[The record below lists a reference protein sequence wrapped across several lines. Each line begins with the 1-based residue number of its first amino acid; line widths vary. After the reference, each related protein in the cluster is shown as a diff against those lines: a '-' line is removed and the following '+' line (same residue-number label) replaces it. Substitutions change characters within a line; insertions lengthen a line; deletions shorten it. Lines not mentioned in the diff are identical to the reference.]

1 MNKLLPQ
8 LKQSLKTR
16 KFSIS
21 MALMLFISLIATNV
35 SKAQIYYVTNDAAP
49 TSTASGDAIVRMGYD
64 GSSATVLA
72 SSITNSP
79 NLLQIDYA
87 NNRAFVY
94 EGYQPDPIPNPNNLA
109 IKVINLTNGTVIRS
123 IPLAV
128 LGRATSLKY
137 DPVND
142 YIYYV
147 TGDPLSADAANATSN
162 DALIRVKPDGT
173 GSTILASGFC
183 KNPAF
188 LALNIAN
195 NEIYIYQNLYADPRI
210 YVRNLSGGAVRDFG
224 TTKPAAP
231 YIGVD
236 MAYDNINNY
245 IYYLTSDNSDA
256 VSPKDALKRINIDGT
271 GETTIASSIG
281 GGLAY
286 AMTVD
291 PGHNKA
297 YFFDKATGA
306 NRGINSVDLTTGSVS
321 LVNSIAS
328 PTLIPGLA
336 VANLPVITTTG
347 ISSYSG
353 FSATMG
359 GSVTRS
365 DASVTERGVVYS
377 STNTVPTIGA
387 SGVTKAANGTG
398 TGSFSASVSG
408 LSAATTYYVR
418 AYATSG
424 AGTAYGGVNSFTTFS
439 NDATLSGLSTSAGTL
454 TPAFSSATVSY
465 TASVSN
471 ATSTITVTPAKTD
484 ANASIKVNGTSVSS
498 GSASGAISL
507 NVGDNVI
514 TTVVTAADGATTKTY
529 TITVTRAKAAQTITF
544 ASAASKTYG
553 DADFAPGATASSGLT
568 VSYSSDNAAVATIVS
583 GQIHIVGQG
592 TANITASQGGDGSYL
607 PATNA
612 VQTLTVNKSAVTVT
626 ANAGQTKVYGN
637 ADPTYAYTVTSGTV
651 KSGDSFSGTL
661 SRTAGEN
668 VGAYPIT
675 QGTLALSNNYTLTFV
690 SNDFAITKRAITITP
705 TTQTK
710 VYGNADP
717 ASFTYTIGGLGLAN
731 GDGMTGLFERPA
743 GENVGV
749 YTLGI
754 GAKHPVNVNNGADQS
769 ANYDITFVSNTLTIT
784 KRPLTIAPLPVT
796 KVYGQSDFAVG
807 APYALNG
814 TSVAPGEGMTGRF
827 GRDNTSENVGVYAL
841 TLGSKHPVDV
851 NTGEDRS
858 SNYDI
863 SFISNTFT
871 ITAKSLAVNVYSQT
885 KTYGDADPTLTYTS
899 APLEFSDTFTGAL
912 TREAGEDI
920 GTYAINQGTLAL
932 SSNYNIIFVG
942 ANLTIGAKTIN
953 VTANAQTKTYGD
965 ADPALTYTADALA
978 AGDSFTGGL
987 TRDAGENAGVYA
999 ITQGTLALS
1008 SNYTLNYTGANL
1020 SINKGTL
1027 TYVATPASRP
1037 YQNPDPTFTGTVT
1050 GFVNGDDQASAT
1062 SGTLSFSTTATQSSP
1077 VGSYPIAGAGLSA
1090 ANYDF
1095 VQAAANSTAFTIT
1108 ASINA
1113 TLSALTTDQGTL
1125 SPAFNSTDLNYS
1137 ASVDNTV
1144 TSFNFSATTSNPDA
1158 TVVVNG
1164 QPYTSGTTKNIALN
1178 TGGNYIIINVTA
1190 QDGTTV
1196 KGYSLNIFRAYSTNN
1211 QLASLTLNGVTYSP
1225 SFNTNTLN
1233 YTASV
1238 ANLVAS
1244 TDVTATAADNT
1255 AKVLVNG
1262 YDLAQSSPVTV
1273 SLNVGETVVGIVV
1286 KAENGDDR
1294 VYKVIVTRDKSA
1306 DATLASIGNSSVT
1319 LNTPFISALHSYTA
1333 TVASNISSLNFLPI
1347 ASSDKATIKINDQ
1360 SLNTALGNNVN
1371 LAFGANTIVFDIT
1384 AEDGTHTGSY
1394 TLNVYR
1400 ARSSDAT
1407 LTNLSFPSITSL
1419 NETFDPAVYSYT
1431 ATVADSTYTGIPL
1444 TAVSA
1449 DVNAVVKIDGTV
1461 VPRFQN
1467 YTLPVHGGPNTYK
1480 IVVTSQDTSAV
1491 KTYTLV
1497 LTRAGTPP
1505 PVLSPVAE
1513 LAAITITG
1521 GTGFS
1526 KNFNLSYD
1534 ELTTVNAPNSVTA
1547 VAILPVSANSVST
1560 VTVNGQTVPYDN
1572 FTGQLPLAVG
1582 DNTYTIIVTSQDG
1595 ANTKTYTLHINR
1607 LPYADITLAS
1617 LTINKGTL
1625 TPAFA
1630 PGTKTYTV
1638 TVPNIVNELTV
1649 TPVASSNTATIAIG
1663 ATTINASTP
1672 SATVS
1677 LPFINNPAN
1686 RIRVVV
1692 TAADGVNTQTYTL
1705 NVTRELSAVT
1715 AASFVLTPS
1724 SKLVAS
1730 TGAANVNYVTSVDPA
1745 TTSVSI
1751 KPTLVDADGMVTIN
1765 GNPVTSGTASAPITL
1780 SGTATLINIVVTAP
1794 NGSTVKTYGITV
1806 NRMGSNNSTI
1816 DLKLT
1821 PASKLIATTGTSTV
1835 NYVTSVDPA
1844 TTSVTVTPVAQ
1855 NAGAVIMING
1865 EQVNSGT
1872 PSGAIPLNGGT
1883 TVINTVVTSQDGTS
1897 VKTYSVTVNRTGSN
1911 NAIATLKINP
1921 LSTLTLVDGP
1931 STQNYIT
1938 SVDPGTTSVTVT
1950 PTAQNAGATITVNGA
1965 IVVSG
1970 MASDPIALSG
1980 VSTTI
1985 NTIVT
1990 AQDGTTIKT
1999 YSITVNRTGSTNAFA
2014 SLKLDPASPLVS
2026 ADGPG
2031 TVNYTTTVT
2040 PTTSSVKVTT
2050 ATQEP
2055 NATIKVNGVSQISGV
2070 PSAPIP
2076 LNVGVN
2082 TIETVVTAQ
2091 DGVTARS
2098 YIITATRP
2106 RSNNAIASLKLT
2118 PASSLVAAT
2127 GTSTVNYA
2135 AFVAPS
2141 TTSVIITP
2149 TAEDANA
2156 TIKVNG
2162 VSVVSGSPS
2171 APIALNAGATLITTV
2186 VTADDGTTVR
2196 SYSITVN
2203 RTGSNNAIV
2212 KLKLTPASTLITTTG
2227 VSTVNYNAMV
2237 APDITSVNVTP
2248 VAQDPTATIT
2258 INGVNVATGT
2268 ASAAIPLNDGPTL
2281 INTVVTAQDGVTI
2294 KTYSITVYRTG
2305 SNNAILSSIRLSP
2318 NKLLTATTGSAT
2330 VNYSANVDFGTTSIA
2345 VVPVAQQADATID
2358 VAGELVA
2365 SGATST
2371 PIALSVGANT
2381 ILTTVTAQD
2390 GSTVKTYAIT
2400 VNRAPNTFMVNK
2412 ADSKLLFANNSGNN
2426 LTLADDDGVVVH
2438 QGVSPNGDGSNDF
2451 LYIEGIDAYAG
2462 NKLSIMNTSGS
2473 LVFQASNYGKDGN
2486 NVFDGHSNKTGAQ
2499 LKPGTY
2505 YYSLEYKVGNDN
2517 KRKTGYIILKY

>member
-1 MNKLLPQ
+1 MKTLLLFVKKLMIKSRTAMSAAVLLLVLSGITQSTHAQVYYLLTSGKGNVSDPANA
-8 LKQSLKTR
+8 LKKIDYNGANDVNVTTGFPNPGLIEVDAPNNRIFTYNGFLGSRVINVINMT
-16 KFSIS
+16 SGAVINT
-21 MALMLFISLIATNV
+21 ISLPSGIQV
-35 SKAQIYYVTNDAAP
+35 SGPSVTAIKYDPINDWLYYVTNSN
-49 TSTASGDAIVRMGYD
+49 TGTANDLNALYRSKPD
-64 GSSATVLA
+64 GSQNTTLA
-72 SSITNSP
+72 KQFALLP
-79 NLLQIDYA
+79 NWLALDIP
-87 NNRAFVY
+87 NNRVFIN
-94 EGYQPDPIPNPNNLA
+94 EGIFNARKILTFDLGSNTVTANAAMSNIVNA
-109 IKVINLTNGTVIRS
+109 IS
-123 IPLAV
+123 
-128 LGRATSLKY
+128 Y
-137 DPVND
+137 DPVTD
-142 YIYYV
+142 YIYYITSDNDQLN
-147 TGDPLSADAANATSN
+147 TGTTNGTTN
-162 DALIRVKPDGT
+162 DALRK
-173 GSTILASGFC
+173 
-183 KNPAF
+183 
-188 LALNIAN
+188 
-195 NEIYIYQNLYADPRI
+195 
-210 YVRNLSGGAVRDFG
+210 VRPGGAGGEIVVRSSVVIS
-224 TTKPAAP
+224 PQ
-231 YIGVD
+231 Y
-236 MAYDNINNY
+236 MALDAGNNRAY
-245 IYYLTSDNSDA
+245 VYNGYYGSS
-256 VSPKDALKRINIDGT
+256 
-271 GETTIASSIG
+271 TTIRLSNTGI
-281 GGLAY
+281 Y
-286 AMTVD
+286 A
-291 PGHNKA
+291 
-297 YFFDKATGA
+297 
-306 NRGINSVDLTTGSVS
+306 VDLTTGNTTLTLDHSGLQNTPNYIRVMG
-321 LVNSIAS
+321 LFAPARPIVN
-328 PTLIPGLA
+328 
-336 VANLPVITTTG
+336 TTTVSTF
-347 ISSYSG
+347 SSS
-353 FSATMG
+353 SATLG
-359 GSVTRS
+359 GNVTRS
-365 DASVTERGVVYS
+365 DAAVTARGVVYS
-377 STNTVPTIGA
+377 SSNATPTIGA
-387 SGVTKAANGTG
+387 GGVTQAANGSG
-398 TGSFSASVSG
+398 TGSFSASVTG
-408 LSAATTYYVR
+408 LSASTTYYVR
-418 AYATSG
+418 SYATSG
-424 AGTAYGGVNSFTTFS
+424 AGTTYGAVTSFSTQS
-439 NDATLSGLSTSAGTL
+439 NDATLSGLSISAGTL

-471 ATSTITVTPAKTD
+471 ATSTITVTPAKTNG
-484 ANASIKVNGTSVSS
+484 NASITVNGTAVNS
-498 GSASGAISL
+498 GSASGAINL
-507 NVGDNVI
+507 NIGDNVI
-514 TTVVTAADGATTKTY
+514 TTVVTAQDGLTTKTY
-529 TITVTRAKAAQTITF
+529 TLTVNRAKAAQTITF
-544 ASAASKTYG
+544 AATATKTYG

-568 VSYSSDNAAVATIVS
+568 VSYSSDNTNVATIVA
-583 GQIHIVGQG
+583 GQVHIVGAG
-592 TANITASQGGDGSYL
+592 TANITASQAGDGNYL
-607 PATNA
+607 AASNA
-612 VQTLTVNKSAVTVT
+612 VQSLTVNKASQTITFSAPP
-626 ANAGQTKVYGN
+626 AKVYGN
-637 ADPTYAYTVTSGTV
+637 ADFAPGATASSGLPVTYSSDNSAVATIVSNQIHIVAPGSATITASQAGDANRSAATSVTQLFTFDKATVTVTAAAKTKV
-651 KSGDSFSGTL
+651 YGDSDPALTYTATGVVGTDAP
-661 SRTAGEN
+661 T
-668 VGAYPIT
+668 GALTRAPGRFIGDYAIT
-675 QGTLALSNNYTLTFV
+675 QGTLSYGANYNINYV
-690 SNDFAITKRAITITP
+690 
-705 TTQTK
+705 
-710 VYGNADP
+710 
-717 ASFTYTIGGLGLAN
+717 
-731 GDGMTGLFERPA
+731 
-743 GENVGV
+743 
-749 YTLGI
+749 
-754 GAKHPVNVNNGADQS
+754 S
-769 ANYDITFVSNTLTIT
+769 ANLTIT
-784 KRPLTIAPLPVT
+784 KRSITIIPVDKT
-796 KVYGQSDFAVG
+796 KVYGDPDPNYPYQLLGG
-807 APYALNG
+807 ASP
-814 TSVAPGEGMTGRF
+814 EDGMTGQFERN
-827 GRDNTSENVGVYAL
+827 D
-841 TLGSKHPVDV
+841 
-851 NTGEDRS
+851 GEDVGTHSILIGTKRPIDLS
-858 SNYDI
+858 NGQPTASNYNI
-863 SFISNTFT
+863 TFIPGTLT
-871 ITAKSLAVNVYSQT
+871 ITAKPLAVNVYSQT

-899 APLEFSDTFTGAL
+899 APLAFSDTFTGAL
-912 TREAGEDI
+912 TRDAGENV

-942 ANLTIGAKTIN
+942 ANLNIGVKTLN

-978 AGDSFTGGL
+978 AGDSFTGSL
-987 TRDAGENAGVYA
+987 TREAGENTGAYA

-1020 SINKGTL
+1020 SINKATL

-1050 GFVNGDDQASAT
+1050 GFVNGDDQVSAT
-1062 SGTLSFSTTATQSSP
+1062 AGTLSFSTTATQSSP

-1095 VQAAANSTAFTIT
+1095 VQAAENSTAFTIT
-1108 ASINA
+1108 ASNNA
-1113 TLSALTTDQGTL
+1113 TLSALTIDQGTL
-1125 SPAFNSTDLNYS
+1125 SPAFNSTDFNYS
-1137 ASVDNTV
+1137 ANVDNTV
-1144 TSFNFSATTSNPDA
+1144 TSFNFSATSSNPDA
-1158 TVVVNG
+1158 TILVNG
-1164 QPYTSGTTKNIALN
+1164 QPYASGTTKNIALN

-1225 SFNTNTLN
+1225 SFNTNTLD

-1319 LNTPFISALHSYTA
+1319 LNTPFISALHTYSA

-1384 AEDGTHTGSY
+1384 AEDGTHTGNY

-1407 LTNLSFPSITSL
+1407 LANLSFPSITSL

-1467 YTLPVHGGPNTYK
+1467 YSLPVHGGPNTYK

-1526 KNFNLSYD
+1526 KNFNLSFD

-1547 VAILPVSANSVST
+1547 IAILPVSANSVST

-1595 ANTKTYTLHINR
+1595 ANTRTYTLHVNR

-1625 TPAFA
+1625 TPAFS

-1692 TAADGVNTQTYTL
+1692 TAPDGVNTQTYTL

-1751 KPTLVDADGMVTIN
+1751 KPTLVDADGTVTIN

-1794 NGSTVKTYGITV
+1794 NGSTVRTYGITV

-1965 IVVSG
+1965 VVVSG
-1970 MASDPIALSG
+1970 TASDPIALSG

-2031 TVNYTTTVT
+2031 TVNYTTTVN
-2040 PTTSSVKVTT
+2040 PNTSSVKVTT
-2050 ATQEP
+2050 NTQEP

-2076 LNVGVN
+2076 LTVGVN

-2106 RSNNAIASLKLT
+2106 KSNNAIASLKLT

-2127 GTSTVNYA
+2127 GPSTVNYA

-2149 TAEDANA
+2149 TAGDANA

-2412 ADSKLLFANNSGNN
+2412 ADSKLLFANNTGNN

-2505 YYSLEYKVGNDN
+2505 YYSLEYKVGNNN